1 MENAHFQTEF
11 LVKISK
17 KKNSS
22 NRVNLSLG
30 LFLISSAQSCVRHLK
45 GGSSQGG
52 LKVTDDNDAE
62 KISQNHHLVR

>member
-1 MENAHFQTEF
+1 MGLEKKSIVKVVHFFRYFSEKINFEMINRHVENAHFQTEF

-30 LFLISSAQSCVRHLK
+30 MFLISSAQS
-45 GGSSQGG
+45 
-52 LKVTDDNDAE
+52 
-62 KISQNHHLVR
+62 